1 MLHLREMPQL
11 MESYPQ
17 LIPKIT
23 KVVEP
28 LKSYKRRHSHGG
40 EERISTKSIVILI
53 MDLSSKGLDK
63 EDLERLLQLH
73 LKIVSAL

>member
-1 MLHLREMPQL
+1 MYLREIPQL

-28 LKSYKRRHSHGG
+28 LKAYKRRNSHGERG
-40 EERISTKSIVILI
+40 EKYQQKV
-53 MDLSSKGLDK
+53 LSF
-63 EDLERLLQLH
+63 
-73 LKIVSAL
+73 

>member
-1 MLHLREMPQL
+1 

-28 LKSYKRRHSHGG
+28 LKAYKRRHSHGEKG
-40 EERISTKSIVILI
+40 RISTKSIVILI
-53 MDLSSKGLDK
+53 VDLSSKGLDK
-63 EDLERLLQLH
+63 EDLERLLHLH
-73 LKIVSAL
+73 LQIVSAL